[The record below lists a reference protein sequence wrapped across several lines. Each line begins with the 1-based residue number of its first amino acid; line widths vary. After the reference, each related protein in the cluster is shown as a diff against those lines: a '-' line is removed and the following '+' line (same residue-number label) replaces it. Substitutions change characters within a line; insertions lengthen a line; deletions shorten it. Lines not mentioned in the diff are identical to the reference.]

1 MTNETSPSATSLRQL
16 SRDFSDGKITL
27 AEYRDA
33 RGRLLDD
40 IASGVMPLY
49 PYQPPLPSLAA
60 QVAARAEAD
69 LSATEPTLQLN
80 RPSRLRGMWVAI
92 GIIALIIFAALA
104 GILR

>member
-1 MTNETSPSATSLRQL
+1 VPNETTPPPVNLRQL

-27 AEYRDA
+27 AEYRSA

-40 IASGVMPLY
+40 IASGATPLY

-69 LSATEPTLQLN
+69 LSATEPTLRLSK
-80 RPSRLRGMWVAI
+80 PSRLRGVWVAVV
-92 GIIALIIFAALA
+92 IIVLLILALLA

>member
-1 MTNETSPSATSLRQL
+1 MTNETTPSATNLRQL
-16 SRDFSDGKITL
+16 SRDYSDGKITL
-27 AEYRDA
+27 AEYRSA

-40 IASGVMPLY
+40 IDRGATPLY

-69 LSATEPTLQLN
+69 LSATEPTLKLGK
-80 RPSRLRGMWVAI
+80 PSRLRGMWVAI
-92 GIIALIIFAALA
+92 VIIALLIVAVLA

>member
-16 SRDFSDGKITL
+16 SRDFSDGKMTL
-27 AEYRDA
+27 AEYRSA

-40 IASGVMPLY
+40 IASGATPLY

-80 RPSRLRGMWVAI
+80 RPSRLRGMWVVI
-92 GIIALIIFAALA
+92 VVIALFIFAVLA